1 MPIKIE
7 KTTKWVSPV
16 IAIFLWEILAILIS
30 DPSILPYPLE
40 TFKFWYKLAVEG
52 YMGNT
57 LFQHTTM
64 SLIRVLLGFTMASI
78 IAIPM
83 GIIMGW
89 IRYAE
94 SALGTIIET
103 LRPIPPLAWIPLVL
117 LWFGGTSI
125 LSQAIIIFIG
135 AFFPILLN
143 TISGVKSTPK
153 ILVEAAYTLGTNEKE
168 LVRKVVI
175 PSSLPYVITGLRIG
189 LGIGWMCL
197 VAAEFMGVKNGLGL
211 GAMMIFF
218 HGAGIP
224 EGIIV
229 GMLMIG
235 IIGLIMNEIVI
246 FVEKRTLVWREEVGL
261 RLGV

>member
-1 MPIKIE
+1 MRIKIE
-7 KTTKWVSPV
+7 KTTKWLSPIV
-16 IAIFLWEILAILIS
+16 AIILWELLAILIS
-30 DPSILPYPLE
+30 DSTILPYPLP
-40 TFKFWYKLAVEG
+40 TFKFWIELTVEG
-52 YMGNT
+52 YMGRT
-57 LFQHTTM
+57 LFQHTSM
-64 SLIRVLLGFTMASI
+64 SLIRVLLGFSMASI
-78 IAIPM
+78 IAIPL
-83 GIIMGW
+83 GITMGW
-89 IRYAE
+89 IRHAE
-94 SALGTIIET
+94 TALGTIIET

-153 ILVEAAYTLGTNEKE
+153 ILVEAAATLGTGERE
-168 LVRKVVI
+168 IVRKVVI

-211 GAMMIFF
+211 GAMMMFF

-235 IIGLIMNEIVI
+235 IVGLIMNEIVI
-246 FVEKRTLVWREEVGL
+246 FMERKTLIWREEVGL
-261 RLGV
+261 RLGA